1 METFKGSELSD
12 WELRF
17 ESLLSESNAKLLRGI
32 EALLQG
38 HEARLSW
45 RSEAGHRRSI
55 RYMTVYI

>member
-1 METFKGSELSD
+1 MAVGLSAMETFKGSELSD

-38 HEARLSW
+38 H
-45 RSEAGHRRSI
+45 
-55 RYMTVYI
+55 